1 MLHAE
6 GNDEVVSREVA
17 STVDKVSLPDKT
29 FDKSATNL
37 VAPVTT
43 SNIDKKSNIVG
54 FQGDFTFDERVVS
67 FQSPPVQKAGLT
79 GGNWNVS
86 GNVLPGDG
94 PIKTVRISAYSNDF
108 VPLQGAGT
116 LFELKM
122 TKNSKATSGTS
133 LTWAAAPNHFFFID
147 ADLNTQKPVNATSGT
162 VSPAGTTHA
171 KK

>member
-1 MLHAE
+1 MHAE
-6 GNDEVVSREVA
+6 GNDEVVSREVT
-17 STVDKVSLPDKT
+17 STVAKVSLPEKT
-29 FDKSATNL
+29 FDKATTNL

-43 SNIDKKSNIVG
+43 TAIDKKANLVG
-54 FQGDFTFDERVVS
+54 FQGDFTFDERVVT
-67 FQSPPVQKAGLT
+67 FQTPPVQKAGLT

-108 VPLQGAGT
+108 VPLNGTGT

-122 TKNSKATSGTS
+122 TKVSKATQATP
-133 LTWAAAPNHFFFID
+133 LTWAAPPNHFFFID
-147 ADLNTQKPVNATSGT
+147 ADLNTQKPVTVSAGN
-162 VSPAGTTHA
+162 VSPAGQASA